1 MVRADAIRGWIGA
14 ALLGAAVLV
23 AGCAMPQPSSDG
35 SGGGTVTMKGSDT
48 MVILGQKWAEVY
60 MKEHPDTKIQV
71 TGGGSGTGIAALVN
85 GTTQIAQASRPMKD
99 KEREQVRDK
108 SGAEVKEFVV
118 AKDGVTVYVSESNPL
133 TEISKP
139 QLKAI
144 YTGKVKNWKDV
155 GGPDMPIV
163 LYSRENNSGTYAFF
177 KEHVLE
183 DEDFAAAAQT
193 LPGTS
198 SVVNAVAKD
207 KGGIGYGGV
216 AYTEGVKALKV
227 KKDDTS
233 QAFEPTKEFIV
244 SGDYPLARDLYLYT
258 AGEPEGAVKQFIEWT
273 LTEQGQKIVE
283 DVEYVPV
290 L

>member
-14 ALLGAAVLV
+14 ALLGTAVLV

-35 SGGGTVTMKGSDT
+35 SGGGTVTIKGSDT

-99 KEREQVRDK
+99 KEREQVREK

-177 KEHVLE
+177 KEHRM
-183 DEDFAAAAQT
+183 T
-193 LPGTS
+193 RTS
-198 SVVNAVAKD
+198 R
-207 KGGIGYGGV
+207 
-216 AYTEGVKALKV
+216 
-227 KKDDTS
+227 
-233 QAFEPTKEFIV
+233 P
-244 SGDYPLARDLYLYT
+244 PLRLCRERPA
-258 AGEPEGAVKQFIEWT
+258 W
-273 LTEQGQKIVE
+273 
-283 DVEYVPV
+283 
-290 L
+290 